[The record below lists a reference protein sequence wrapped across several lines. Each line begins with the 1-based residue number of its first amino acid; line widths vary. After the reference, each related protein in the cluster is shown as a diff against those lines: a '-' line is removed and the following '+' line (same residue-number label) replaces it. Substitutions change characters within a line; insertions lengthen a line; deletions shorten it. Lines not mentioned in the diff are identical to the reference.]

1 MPKVRLAN
9 LRVPADGESLVRLL
23 NEYASD
29 PMGRGTPLDADVCS
43 RLAADLAGHPSAY
56 VYLAEAEGA
65 ALGLAVCFLQ
75 YSTFGGFHL
84 MNIHDFI
91 VSPSARG
98 RGLGRLLLRA
108 VCDDAAARGCRKV
121 TLEVRHDNQV
131 AQELYRSESFVECS
145 PPMYFWQRLL

>member
-1 MPKVRLAN
+1 MPSVRLAN
-9 LRVPADGESLVRLL
+9 LCTGADGESLVKLL

-29 PMGRGTPLDADVCS
+29 PMGRGKPLDADVCS
-43 RLAADLAGHPSAY
+43 RLAADLACHPSAY
-56 VYLAEAEGA
+56 VYLVEVEGV
-65 ALGLAVCFLQ
+65 ALGAAVCFLQ

-98 RGLGRLLLRA
+98 GGLGRLLLRA
-108 VCDDAAARGCRKV
+108 VCDDAVARGCKKV

-131 AQELYRSESFVECS
+131 AQALYRSESFVECA